1 MKSKK
6 GILGFLLIGLMISWS
21 STVFGQEME
30 REVEMADLMR
40 SSGKIYVVVAVLTIV
55 FVGITLYLMQIDRK
69 VKQLEKKIT
78 EKK

>member
-21 STVFGQEME
+21 STVFGQEMGG
-30 REVEMADLMR
+30 EVEMADLMR

>member
-21 STVFGQEME
+21 STVFGQEMGG
-30 REVEMADLMR
+30 EVEMADLMR

-55 FVGITLYLMQIDRK
+55 FVGIILYLMQIDRK